1 MCAQESIH
9 DSDGSDE
16 LQNTVVARSE
26 SCLEDVFDD
35 GGCGTVVVAV
45 LVHQIITRVLVANCV
60 PFLKYFVP
68 FSKVCCDEYSIT
80 KSMFWDFKKY
90 IHAGTVCVV
99 NIHFS
104 REVLRKVFPFLL

>member
-1 MCAQESIH
+1 MWIVRSCAQESVH
-9 DSDGSDE
+9 DSDGYDE

-68 FSKVCCDEYSIT
+68 FQW
-80 KSMFWDFKKY
+80 KSV
-90 IHAGTVCVV
+90 AT
-99 NIHFS
+99 NI
-104 REVLRKVFPFLL
+104 V